1 MLPLRDLYGT
11 FMVFLLGLLHC
22 FLLVCRWPSDVGV
35 TSYFRFFL
43 QQRYSSDDLF
53 DKATK
58 DINKKVVFITFCKFQ
73 GNQIVFL
80 ILVWNGLGF
89 KALRLMELFL
99 ILSLNNSIS

>member
-58 DINKKVVFITFCKFQ
+58 DINKKVVFITLFYISKKLNCISNF
-73 GNQIVFL
+73 G
-80 ILVWNGLGF
+80 
-89 KALRLMELFL
+89 MEWFG
-99 ILSLNNSIS
+99 I